1 MHVGCILCDFSPGT
15 ARAGITLSRE
25 ELERVSDLAREHG
38 AWLVMDCT
46 YENFLFSGTPHHCP
60 QGPHV
65 VHVFSFSKVRHG
77 QG

>member
-46 YENFLFSGTPHHCP
+46 YEDFLFSGAQVSDLARVRRHHAVA
-60 QGPHV
+60 GGAGAGV
-65 VHVFSFSKVRHG
+65 
-77 QG
+77 